1 MAAER
6 WRSLRGAGRPRL
18 SLHTCSCEQASP
30 RGEAWGGVEEGANVG
45 KRRAAAKRGF
55 IEARNA
61 AGLVNRTA
69 NFAVRS
75 SRDMAPGARHG
86 RETAERQPRG
96 SRQTGARPPTDSRQT
111 ADRQPTDRRQTADRQ
126 PTDSRQTAEIPFAQA
141 LSSDLRLLSASHGFV
156 GTAASWTSRLALLA
170 ITGERGAL
178 PPFVMLDRPLGQLWF
193 AGKS

>member
-1 MAAER
+1 MRSSDAMA
-6 WRSLRGAGRPRL
+6 GVRL
-18 SLHTCSCEQASP
+18 LAVASP

-69 NFAVRS
+69 NFA
-75 SRDMAPGARHG
+75 
-86 RETAERQPRG
+86 
-96 SRQTGARPPTDSRQT
+96 
-111 ADRQPTDRRQTADRQ
+111 
-126 PTDSRQTAEIPFAQA
+126 A
-141 LSSDLRLLSASHGFV
+141 LSADLRLLSASHSFV